1 MHQFNL
7 FKSLYQRYKWPN
19 LLNIWDCFNIIVLAH
34 LLLISKDSL
43 YYYKFFK
50 KEQEEDM
57 QCNMI
62 KKITIQTII
71 TAVFLIGYCSMA
83 HAYGGGDKDPVSS
96 SSASGSTSTSKKS
109 MVEGLSPADAIRIF
123 GTQAMK
129 DTLERVINDRKNKLA
144 KANKRSEKLKAE
156 LNKLREKIRQAAIR
170 IKNGDNSMEAE
181 EEYLNSWKK
190 AINKQ
195 YAAKKA
201 EADRLVALKN
211 AERAEDGL
219 KPISSTKEKNIRD
232 YVKKDAD
239 SVFVANQVKFMD
251 KVLKHGQNAFDE
263 ADERDRQIMR
273 WTVVKYASMAGSA
286 GLGGVAIAVKAGQ
299 LGIAALSAT
308 EATKLLTIAA
318 AMDVGGAGIGAAADS
333 HINGKSAAESLI
345 RGLSAS
351 GVQALAGKILGKI
364 PDSATIARN
373 SLIGFVQSVG
383 VDELQSALQGIPD
396 KLKKT
401 GGSAPPPS
409 APNYEPPVYTQ
420 QHAM

>member
-1 MHQFNL
+1 
-7 FKSLYQRYKWPN
+7 
-19 LLNIWDCFNIIVLAH
+19 
-34 LLLISKDSL
+34 
-43 YYYKFFK
+43 
-50 KEQEEDM
+50 M

-62 KKITIQTII
+62 KIITIQSII
-71 TAVFLIGYCSMA
+71 TTVFLIGYCSMA

-96 SSASGSTSTSKKS
+96 TSASGASTSTSKKS
-109 MVEGLSPADAIRIF
+109 MVESLSPADAIRIF
-123 GTQAMK
+123 GTKAMK

-156 LNKLREKIRQAAIR
+156 LKKLKEKIRQAAIR
-170 IKNGDNSMEAE
+170 IKNGDDSMEAE
-181 EEYLNSWKK
+181 EEYLNTWKK

-211 AERAEDGL
+211 AVRAEDGL

-232 YVKKDAD
+232 YVKKEAD
-239 SVFVANQVKFMD
+239 SVFIANQVRFMD

-286 GLGGVAIAVKAGQ
+286 GLGGVAIVVKAGQ
-299 LGIAALSAT
+299 LGIAALSAA

-333 HINGKSAAESLI
+333 HYSGKSASESFI
-345 RGLSAS
+345 RGLSAA
-351 GVQALAGKILGKI
+351 GVQALAGKILGKV
-364 PDSATIARN
+364 PESATAARN
-373 SLIGFVQSVG
+373 YLVEFTKSASV
-383 VDELQSALQGIPD
+383 DQLQSALQGLPD
-396 KLKKT
+396 KLEKERN
-401 GGSAPPPS
+401 SVSPS
-409 APNYEPPVYTQ
+409 AANDETEIYVP
-420 QHAM
+420 